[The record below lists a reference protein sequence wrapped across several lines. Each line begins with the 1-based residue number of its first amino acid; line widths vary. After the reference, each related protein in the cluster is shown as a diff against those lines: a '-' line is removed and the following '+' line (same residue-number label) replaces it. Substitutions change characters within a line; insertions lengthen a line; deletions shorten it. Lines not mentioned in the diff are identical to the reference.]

1 MHKISP
7 TTVSALTAKKYRIKS
22 VRVMTPNVK
31 ASFLFGAVKYRL
43 PMPVSQVW
51 VFPSGDSYSICPRC
65 DTTLDREYMRYCDR
79 CGQHLSWKLFRF
91 AKIIHWPRK

>member
-1 MHKISP
+1 MRKISS
-7 TTVSALTAKKYRIKS
+7 TVVSTPIAKRYRIKS
-22 VRVMTPNVK
+22 VRARNLSLKLP
-31 ASFLFGAVKYRL
+31 FPFGAVKYRL
-43 PMPVSQVW
+43 PMPVSQVL

-91 AKIIHWPRK
+91 AKIVHWPRK